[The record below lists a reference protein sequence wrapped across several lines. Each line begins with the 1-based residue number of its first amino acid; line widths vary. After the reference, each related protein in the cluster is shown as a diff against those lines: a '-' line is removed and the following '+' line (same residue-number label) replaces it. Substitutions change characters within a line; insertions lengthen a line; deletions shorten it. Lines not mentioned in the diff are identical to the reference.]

1 MSLVILDYNLLKESV
16 ESKFNI
22 TINVLKDEG
31 IVYSL
36 QYPSNPI
43 LDCQIINLNEENLNN
58 VIIKIID
65 IIEQDEY
72 GITTRIELIKLKNW
86 LIKII
91 NLKSGVNISI
101 Q

>member
-16 ESKFNI
+16 ESKFNL
-22 TINVLKDEG
+22 TINVLKNEG
-31 IVYSL
+31 IIYCL

-91 NLKSGVNISI
+91 NLKSGTNTSI
-101 Q
+101 